1 VTPDD
6 LSRALFDLVNGLVE
20 RRRAAGADVSLELS
34 ADQVTLERPKL
45 REHGDWAS
53 NIAMRV
59 AKPAPLDTPVIEM
72 RSAS

>member
-1 VTPDD
+1 LRVTPDD

-59 AKPAPLDTPVIEM
+59 A
-72 RSAS
+72 R